1 MVELHNE
8 SKQDPEEVAGP
19 IKPGTALYD
28 ALLMV
33 AKRVAIRLRSEARAK
48 KNAVRD

>member
-1 MVELHNE
+1 MAELHNK
-8 SKQDPEEVAGP
+8 SKQVPNEIAGP
-19 IKPGTALYD
+19 VPPGSVLYD